1 MTKHQIDLM
10 TEKTII
16 PVNVLELCVDDDEV
30 FQRATQDRRSPSRYK
45 NYAKFVLN
53 WEVTETVVFLHF
65 IIFRFLI
72 EHIQYM
78 TVTQLCPYVWLVGR
92 ERWKLCENGIRM
104 FRETGLV
111 LMERDLSG

>member
-45 NYAKFVLN
+45 NYTKLN
-53 WEVTETVVFLHF
+53 WEVTETVRSLHF
-65 IIFRFLI
+65 IILRFLI

-78 TVTQLCPYVWLVGR
+78 TVTQLFLYVWLVGR
-92 ERWKLCENGIRM
+92 GRWKLYENGIRM